1 MQKSV
6 LVEILRSLNRKEVRD
21 LQKWLQSPAHNQRSD
36 VIQLFDFLV
45 ENSSREKALP
55 EKEQAWKAVFPKE
68 PYDDARMRQVMY
80 FLLKNIEDFLVF
92 SDLTDD
98 PVKCQ
103 IALTKIYLQRKLDKS
118 YRQASR
124 LSHDYLV
131 KQPLRNSYFL
141 LQKTLLELEE
151 NNHWDTSQNVAFNL
165 QETSDA
171 LEKWFLAEKMRIT
184 YAMWAHQKVYQT
196 ANYDNGML
204 ESILPYVGSS
214 RMLNEPAIAGFY
226 YAYMT
231 ILNPLEEQN
240 FDELVKLIENAGAL
254 FNPTEA
260 RTLYVAAINYCI
272 PKINQGH
279 LDFARRAFMLYRTG
293 LETGVLLD
301 NNIVS
306 RYTFGNAVGAALRV
320 GEYGWAEQFIE
331 QFQHH
336 LDEKERQS
344 IVNFNLSRVY
354 FEKGDYNQAQRL
366 LTRFEYDDM
375 LFNIIAKTMLLK
387 IYYEVSELDA
397 FESLLESMRI
407 YLQRKEALDPT
418 RKASYKNMISLMKKL
433 LNLNPYSKAQT
444 ERLHKLVLET
454 QPLMERDWLLRQLE
468 HSRK

>member
-6 LVEILRSLNRKEVRD
+6 LLEILRSFNRKEVRD
-21 LQKWLQSPAHNQRSD
+21 LRKWLQSPAHNQRSD
-36 VIQLFDFLV
+36 VIQLFDFLI
-45 ENSSREKALP
+45 ENLNKDKVLP
-55 EKEQAWKAVFPKE
+55 EKEQAWGHVFPKE

-80 FLLKNIEDFLVF
+80 FLLKNIEEFLVF
-92 SDLTDD
+92 TDYTSD
-98 PVKCQ
+98 PVKTQ
-103 IALTKIYLQRKLDKS
+103 ISLTKIYLQRKLDKA

-124 LSHDYLV
+124 LSKEYLE

-141 LQKTLLELEE
+141 LQRTLLELEE

-171 LEKWFLAEKMRIT
+171 LEKWFLAEKLRIS

-196 ANYDNGML
+196 ANYNLGML
-204 ESILPYVGSS
+204 EPILPYVGSGE
-214 RMLNEPAIAGFY
+214 MLKEPAIAGFY

-231 ILNPLEEQN
+231 ILKPLEERY
-240 FDELVKLIENAGAL
+240 FDELVKLIENAGKA

-260 RTLYVAAINYCI
+260 RTLYVAAINYCV
-272 PKINQGH
+272 PKVNQGH
-279 LDFARRAFMLYRTG
+279 LDFARRAFLLYRTG
-293 LETGVLLD
+293 LETGTLLD
-301 NNIVS
+301 NDIVS

-320 GEYGWAEQFIE
+320 GEYGWAEQFIQ

-336 LDEKERQS
+336 LEEKERQS

-354 FEKGDYNQAQRL
+354 FEKGDYDQAQRL

-387 IYYEVSELDA
+387 IYYEIGELDA

-407 YLQRKEALDPT
+407 YLKRKEALDPT
-418 RKASYKNMISLMKKL
+418 RKMAYKNMISMMKKM

-444 ERLHKLVLET
+444 ERLNKLVQET
-454 QPLMERDWLLRQLE
+454 NPLMERDWLLKQLE
-468 HSRK
+468 SGRN

>member
-36 VIQLFDFLV
+36 VIQLFDFLI
-45 ENSSREKALP
+45 ESLTKEKTLP
-55 EKEQAWKAVFPKE
+55 EKEQAWNTVFPRE
-68 PYDDARMRQVMY
+68 PFDDARLRQSMY
-80 FLLKNIEDFLVF
+80 FLLKNVEDFLIF
-92 SDLTDD
+92 NDLTSD
-98 PVKCQ
+98 PVKGQ
-103 IALTKIYLQRKLDKS
+103 IVLTKIYLQRKLDKA

-124 LSHDYLV
+124 LSREYLV
-131 KQPLRNSYFL
+131 KQKLRSSYYL
-141 LQKTLLELEE
+141 LHKTQLEIEE
-151 NNHWDTSQNVAFNL
+151 NNHWNTSQNVAFNL
-165 QETSDA
+165 QETSNA
-171 LEKWFLAEKMRIT
+171 LEKWFLAEKMRIS
-184 YAMWAHQKVYQT
+184 YAMQAHQKVYQT
-196 ANYDNGML
+196 TDYDMGML
-204 ESILPYVGSS
+204 DLILPYINSHQ
-214 RMLNEPAIAGFY
+214 MLEEPAIAVYY
-226 YAYMT
+226 YAYLT
-231 ILNPLEEQN
+231 LLQPLEEKY
-240 FDELVKLIENAGAL
+240 FDELVKLIQKVGEV
-254 FNPTEA
+254 FDPSEA
-260 RTLYVAAINYCI
+260 RTLYIAAINYCV
-272 PKINQGH
+272 PKINQGQIE
-279 LDFARRAFMLYRTG
+279 FARRAYMLYRTG
-293 LETGVLLD
+293 LETGILIEND
-301 NNIVS
+301 QIS
-306 RYTFGNAVGAALRV
+306 RYTFGNAVAFAIKI
-320 GEYGWAEQFIE
+320 GEFDWAEQFIE
-331 QFQHH
+331 NFQHL
-336 LDEKERQS
+336 LDDKQRSS
-344 IVNFNLSRVY
+344 IVNFNLSRLY

>member
-6 LVEILRSLNRKEVRD
+6 LVEITSSLTRKEIRD
-21 LQKWLQSPAHNQRSD
+21 LHKWLQSPAHNQRSD
-36 VIQLFDFLV
+36 VIQLFDYLTKNPSNDEAFL
-45 ENSSREKALP
+45 
-55 EKEQAWKAVFPKE
+55 EKERAWNAIAPKE

-80 FLLKNIEDFLVF
+80 FLLKSIEQFLIFNDV
-92 SDLTDD
+92 TAD
-98 PVKCQ
+98 PVQGQ

-124 LSHDYLV
+124 LAREYMA
-131 KQPLRNSYFL
+131 KQPLRNSRYL

-151 NNHWDTSQNVAFNL
+151 NNYWDTSQNVAYNL

-171 LEKWFLAEKMRIT
+171 LEKWFLAEKLRIS

-196 ANYDNGML
+196 ANYDTGML
-204 ESILPYVGSS
+204 ESNLQYLNT
-214 RMLNEPAIAGFY
+214 RDLLNEPAIGIFY
-226 YAYMT
+226 YAYLT
-231 ILNPLEEQN
+231 ILEPTEEKH
-240 FDELVKLIENAGAL
+240 FDKLVDLIEDASKL
-254 FNPTEA
+254 FNHTEA

-272 PKINQGH
+272 LKGNQGR
-279 LDFARRAFMLYRTG
+279 LDFTRRLFVLYRTG
-293 LETGVLLD
+293 LEDGILLD
-301 NNIVS
+301 NNLVS
-306 RYTFGNAVGAALRV
+306 KYTFVNAVGAALRT

-336 LDEKERQS
+336 LEEKEQQS

-387 IYYEVSELDA
+387 IYYEQSELDA

-407 YLQRKEALDPT
+407 YLQRKEALDAT
-418 RKASYKNMISLMKKL
+418 RKTAYKNMISVMKKL
-433 LNLNPYSKAQT
+433 LNLNPYSNAQKEKFKT
-444 ERLHKLVLET
+444 LIATTNPLPERE
-454 QPLMERDWLLRQLE
+454 WLLKQVGER
-468 HSRK
+468 